1 MVTLHEGKQFIINND
16 HIASAE
22 EAAKLSEEAAKKETL
37 TWQVLSKHNHSDNM
51 EHLEIQF
58 DSARNGPGRGRF
70 PHRLCRNPSDCLCE
84 RTQGVPD
91 AVCIYQLP

>member
-51 EHLEIQF
+51 EHLHLI
-58 DSARNGPGRGRF
+58 
-70 PHRLCRNPSDCLCE
+70 
-84 RTQGVPD
+84 
-91 AVCIYQLP
+91 